1 MEEKENDRSGIC
13 GRADKAVDRSGS
25 GNYPVIAADH

>member
-13 GRADKAVDRSGS
+13 GRADKAADRSGS
-25 GNYPVIAADH
+25 VNYSVIAADH